1 MANLRVINS
10 RELYADGAE
19 LELLEILKNAKDV
32 SSNSDELQQ
41 FIKDWPTDYHL
52 NRERN
57 NILLPLEIEP
67 GMKVLDVGGGTGVTS
82 RYLAEKGANVTL
94 LEGELSRALVAQER
108 CRDLKNVEIIVGE
121 VSDLHKAE
129 KYDLILVIG
138 VLEYIGLKSANE
150 WLCTLRNFLNK
161 DGKFALAIENRVGL
175 KYFMGYPED
184 HTGKFWDG
192 IFDYHGSDKPRTYS
206 KNELS
211 DLLSSAG
218 FQNQDWWYP
227 FPDYKMPR
235 TLLTEQS
242 FQLLNPIQISN
253 LLRSPFQSAGN
264 GTLLDF
270 DENELIASI
279 GKSGLL
285 KDLSNSFLVIC
296 DNASKLQ
303 NQDTVLYSADPNFRK
318 SKFRRIRRLI
328 NNHENIFWENELFE
342 TSKMVETN
350 SEFINFNIDKKPFFS
365 QSTVYEDVKNLHLK
379 GEVNFVES
387 YKKLLPS
394 IIEVTKNENKRAHFN
409 PFLPM
414 QECLA
419 NPIFNF
425 DINLSNFYLDG
436 KDLVFFDNEWE
447 SQQGVCVELAITRV
461 LFYNFLD
468 DPAIFFH
475 NEAFSTVSI
484 DEAISNWVKEIL
496 GKIHHSIDDFIKAE
510 SWFTSQI
517 SNESIEAKE
526 LNLRSASM
534 LKSTSRPSHS
544 LPLSPYAF
552 EILRQR
558 FNPVIE
564 LERTI
569 IELERTINLKTED
582 IRVIME
588 SKTYKIANILR
599 KVYKRF
605 FALNK

>member
-1 MANLRVINS
+1 MANLHVINS

-19 LELLEILKNAKDV
+19 LQLLEILKNAKDV

-52 NRERN
+52 NRDRN

-67 GMKVLDVGGGTGVTS
+67 GMKVLDVGGGTGVAS
-82 RYLAEKGANVTL
+82 RYVAEKGANVTL

-121 VSDLHKAE
+121 ISDLHKAE
-129 KYDLILVIG
+129 KYDLILVTG

-150 WLCTLRNFLNK
+150 WLRTLRNFLNK

-192 IFDYHGSDKPRTYS
+192 ILDYYGSDKPRTYS
-206 KNELS
+206 KKELS

-227 FPDYKMPR
+227 FPDYKMPI
-235 TLLTEQS
+235 TLLSEKS
-242 FQLLNPIQISN
+242 FQLLDPIQISN
-253 LLRSPFQSAGN
+253 LLRSPFQSAGS

-270 DENELIASI
+270 DENELIVSI

-285 KDLSNSFLVIC
+285 KELSNSFLVIC
-296 DNASKLQ
+296 DNTSKLK
-303 NQDTVLYSADPNFRK
+303 NQDTVLYSVDPNYRK
-318 SKFRRIRRLI
+318 SKFRRIKRLKKK
-328 NNHENIFWENELFE
+328 HENLIWEEELFD
-342 TSKMVETN
+342 TSKMVETD
-350 SEFINFNIDKKPFFS
+350 SEFIKFNINKRPFFS
-365 QSTVYEDVKNLHLK
+365 KSTVYEDIKNLHLK
-379 GEVNFVES
+379 GVVKLVDS

-394 IIEVTKNENKRAHFN
+394 IIQATKNENKQAHIN
-409 PFLPM
+409 QFLPM
-414 QECLA
+414 RECLA
-419 NPIFNF
+419 NPIFIF
-425 DINLSNFYLDG
+425 DIGLTNCYRDG
-436 KDLVFFDNEWE
+436 KDLVFFDNEWG
-447 SQQGVCVELAITRV
+447 SQQGVCLELAITRA
-461 LFYNFLD
+461 LFYNYLN
-468 DPAIFFH
+468 DPAIWFR
-475 NEAFSTVSI
+475 NEAFPKTTL
-484 DEAISNWVKEIL
+484 DEAISDGVREIL
-496 GKIHHSIDDFIKAE
+496 GETHHSVDDFIKAE
-510 SWFTSQI
+510 SWFLSQI
-517 SNESIEAKE
+517 SNVLIETKE
-526 LNLRSASM
+526 LELRNAFM
-534 LKSTSRPSHS
+534 IKSTSSPNQS

-552 EILRQR
+552 ESFRQR

-588 SKTYKIANILR
+588 SKTYKIATILR